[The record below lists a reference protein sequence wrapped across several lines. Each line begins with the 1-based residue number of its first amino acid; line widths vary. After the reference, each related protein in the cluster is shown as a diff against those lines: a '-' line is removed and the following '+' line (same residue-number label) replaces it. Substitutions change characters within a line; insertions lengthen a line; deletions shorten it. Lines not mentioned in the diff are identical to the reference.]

1 MRNTLAIARRQF
13 ASYFNGPVAY
23 IVLCAVLLIFG
34 FLFWRTFFLYQV
46 ASTRQMVVWLPV
58 MLIVAAPALTMGL
71 LAEEKRTGTI
81 EILLTMPVK
90 DWEVIVG
97 KFLGVL
103 GLYAV
108 LLVLTVPYPL
118 SVASL
123 GDLDSGP
130 VMTGYLGLLLTGGA
144 MLAIGLMFSSFT
156 SNQIVAFFSGAF
168 VCFALWLMDKILPF
182 VPTGWLQDT
191 LEYFAIDR
199 HLQDMARGVID
210 TRDVVY
216 FISLTGFALILGFRG
231 LESRRWR

>member
-1 MRNTLAIARRQF
+1 M
-13 ASYFNGPVAY
+13 
-23 IVLCAVLLIFG
+23 
-34 FLFWRTFFLYQV
+34 FWRTFFLYQV
-46 ASTRQMVVWLPV
+46 ASTRQMVIWLPV

-71 LAEEKRTGTI
+71 LAEEKRSGTI
-81 EILLTMPVK
+81 ELLLTMPVK

-103 GLYAV
+103 GLYGV
-108 LLVLTVPYPL
+108 LLVLTVPYVL

-123 GDLDSGP
+123 GDLDGGP
-130 VMTGYLGLLLTGGA
+130 VFTGYLGLLLTGAA

-156 SNQIVAFFSGAF
+156 TNQIVAFFAAAF
-168 VCFALWLMDKILPF
+168 VCFFLWLLDKFLPF
-182 VPTGWLQDT
+182 VPAGAVQDT
-191 LEYFAIDR
+191 LEYIAIDP

-216 FISLTGFALILGFRG
+216 FVSLTGLALLLGFRG

>member
-23 IVLCAVLLIFG
+23 IVVCVVLLVFG
-34 FLFWRTFFLYQV
+34 FMFWRTFFLYQV
-46 ASTRQMVVWLPV
+46 ASVRQMVVWMPV
-58 MLIVAAPALTMGL
+58 MLIIAAPALTMGL

-81 EILLTMPVK
+81 ELLLTMPVR
-90 DWEVIVG
+90 DSEVIIG

-108 LLVLTVPYPL
+108 LLLLTIPYPI
-118 SVASL
+118 SVSSL

-130 VMTGYLGLLLTGGA
+130 VMTAYFGLVLTGAA
-144 MLAIGLMFSSFT
+144 MLAVGLMFSSFT
-156 SNQIVAFFSGAF
+156 NNQIVAFFAGAF
-168 VCFALWLMDKILPF
+168 VCFALWLLDKILPF
-182 VPTGWLQDT
+182 LPSGVVGDVA
-191 LEYFAIDR
+191 EYLAIDA

-210 TRDVVY
+210 TRDVAY
-216 FISLTGFALILGFRG
+216 FVSITGFALLLGFRG

>member
-1 MRNTLAIARRQF
+1 MKNTLAIARRQF

-23 IVLCAVLLIFG
+23 IVLCAVLVIFG
-34 FLFWRTFFLYQV
+34 FLFWRFFFLYQV
-46 ASTRQMVVWLPV
+46 ASVRQMVVWMPV

-81 EILLTMPVK
+81 ELLLTMPVR
-90 DWEVIVG
+90 DAEVILG

-108 LLVLTVPYPL
+108 LLVLTIPYPV

-123 GDLDSGP
+123 GNLDNGP
-130 VMTGYLGLLLTGGA
+130 VMTAYLGLFLTGAA

-156 SNQIVAFFSGAF
+156 TNQIVAFFSGGF
-168 VCFALWLMDKILPF
+168 ICFFLWLLDKILPF
-182 VPTGWLQDT
+182 LPSGVVGDVAEYLAVGSH
-191 LEYFAIDR
+191 LE
-199 HLQDMARGVID
+199 DMARGVVD
-210 TRDVVY
+210 TRDIVY
-216 FISLTGFALILGFRG
+216 FLSITGFALMLGFRG

>member
-1 MRNTLAIARRQF
+1 MRNTFAIAKRQF

-103 GLYAV
+103 GLYGV
-108 LLVLTVPYPL
+108 LLILTIPYPL

-130 VMTGYLGLLLTGGA
+130 VLTAYLGLFLTGAA

-156 SNQIVAFFSGAF
+156 TNQIVAFFSGAF
-168 VCFALWLMDKILPF
+168 VCFVLWLLDKVLPF
-182 VPTGWLQDT
+182 MPTGAVQDT
-191 LEYFAIDR
+191 FEYFAIDR

-216 FISLTGFALILGFRG
+216 FLSLTGFALILGFRG

>member
-1 MRNTLAIARRQF
+1 MKNTMAIARRQF

-23 IVLCAVLLIFG
+23 IVLCAVLLVFG

-46 ASTRQMVVWLPV
+46 ASVRQMVVWMPV

-81 EILLTMPVK
+81 ELLLTMPVK
-90 DWEVIVG
+90 DWEVILG

-108 LLVLTVPYPL
+108 LLLLTIPYPL
-118 SVASL
+118 SVSSL
-123 GDLDSGP
+123 GNIDSGP
-130 VMTGYLGLLLTGGA
+130 VVTAYLGLILTGGA

-156 SNQIVAFFSGAF
+156 TNQIVAFFAGAF
-168 VCFALWLMDKILPF
+168 VCFALWLLDKILPF
-182 VPTGWLQDT
+182 VPTGVMADVA
-191 LEYFAIDR
+191 EYLAIDR
-199 HLQDMARGVID
+199 HLQDMARGVVD

-216 FISLTGFALILGFRG
+216 FLSITGFALILGFRG